1 MPGPGRAG
9 PGRVGT
15 AAFVCK
21 QTEWK
26 PLQGGR
32 NAVRWKVKNKKTPSW
47 QQQTWWCHQEH
58 DVVLFWSRTSTLCW
72 ISLLTY
78 CYFTSIKLFYCLLLY
93 CFNTL
98 DAVKRRNEDH
108 SCCTDRT
115 RLRWILD
122 RDWLQRS
129 YDVIKSR
136 RFVKL
141 RPKEKS
147 QKLSS
152 FSWWTL
158 NSFCTLKNKLNKVVI
173 IINLL
178 ILWSFNLVPL
188 HRYCHCERYITTEGS

>member
-1 MPGPGRAG
+1 ME
-9 PGRVGT
+9 T
-15 AAFVCK
+15 AA
-21 QTEWK
+21 
-26 PLQGGR
+26 GR
-32 NAVRWKVKNKKTPSW
+32 NERSQVEGEK
-47 QQQTWWCHQEH
+47 QENSQLTAG
-58 DVVLFWSRTSTLCW
+58 DMMMSSGTRCCSVLIQNIDTLLDL
-72 ISLLTY
+72 LLTY

-108 SCCTDRT
+108 SCCTDHA

-188 HRYCHCERYITTEGS
+188 HRYITTEGS